1 MELLGESLEKKFS
14 KNNRKFSLLTVLMI
28 AEQLVSRLEYI
39 HSKNYLHRDIKPD
52 NFLVGRGNKNTTI
65 YAIDF
70 GLVKKYKDPKTGL
83 HIAYRDGKNLTGIA
97 RYASINTHL
106 GME

>member
-1 MELLGESLEKKFS
+1 MVSDFQKYMNAPKKNIILIMELLGESLEKKFS

-52 NFLVGRGNKNTTI
+52 NFLVGRGNKNTNNI
-65 YAIDF
+65 CYRF
-70 GLVKKYKDPKTGL
+70 WLSKK
-83 HIAYRDGKNLTGIA
+83 I
-97 RYASINTHL
+97 
-106 GME
+106 